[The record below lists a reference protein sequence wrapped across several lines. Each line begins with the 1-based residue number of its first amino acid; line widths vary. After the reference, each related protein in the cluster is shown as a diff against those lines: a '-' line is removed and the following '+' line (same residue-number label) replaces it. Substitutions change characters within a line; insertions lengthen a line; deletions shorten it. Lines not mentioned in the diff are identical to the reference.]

1 MVVDRGE
8 NNHNYEADE
17 SFCCLALV
25 ALPVPLQWT
34 RTTRGRQ
41 IFARGTAAKPREV
54 SSPQP
59 ASCLTLFLPITTS
72 WLFFYMALTPADES
86 SQC

>member
-34 RTTRGRQ
+34 WTTRGRQ
-41 IFARGTAAKPREV
+41 IFARGTAPKPREV
-54 SSPQP
+54 SSPRR

-72 WLFFYMALTPADES
+72 WLFFYMALTPAGES